1 MKRTPDAL
9 TIVGVILLIV
19 IGLTWIVPSGEFLRE
34 VKNIDGREITL
45 VQAGT
50 YQEVAQQPQSFFSA
64 LTAPIRGFESAA
76 DIIAFVLLVGG
87 AFSMLMATGAI
98 DSALQKVLT
107 YAKKHPGNGTL
118 VILMLMSVFALAGYS
133 FGMSEETLVF
143 VLITLPLARSMGYDH
158 FVGVAIPF
166 VGAGVGFAGAA
177 FNPFTVGIAHGIAEL
192 PLFSGAAY
200 RTAVCAVMVII
211 AAWYVI
217 RYANRLLK
225 APEKRFMPSLDA
237 VNEEMQA
244 RPFNTQ
250 AKIILLIFF
259 LSLGLVVF
267 GAIEWGWYIAEISG
281 LFIALGLL
289 SAIIARMSVADTVKS
304 FYTGA
309 KEMLPAALIIA
320 LSKSILVVANDGKI
334 VDTILFA
341 LSGLVDGMPKVIA
354 VQLMFLTQGA
364 INFFIPSGSGQASIT
379 IPIMSPLADLIG
391 VSRQTAVLAYQFG
404 DGLFNMII
412 PTSGVTMGILSI
424 AKIPFGKWLRWIMPL
439 MVILIVAA
447 MIFLALPVL
456 FFSW

>member
-1 MKRTPDAL
+1 M
-9 TIVGVILLIV
+9 
-19 IGLTWIVPSGEFLRE
+19 
-34 VKNIDGREITL
+34 
-45 VQAGT
+45 
-50 YQEVAQQPQSFFSA
+50 
-64 LTAPIRGFESAA
+64 
-76 DIIAFVLLVGG
+76 
-87 AFSMLMATGAI
+87 
-98 DSALQKVLT
+98 
-107 YAKKHPGNGTL
+107 
-118 VILMLMSVFALAGYS
+118 
-133 FGMSEETLVF
+133 
-143 VLITLPLARSMGYDH
+143 
-158 FVGVAIPF
+158 
-166 VGAGVGFAGAA
+166 
-177 FNPFTVGIAHGIAEL
+177 
-192 PLFSGAAY
+192 
-200 RTAVCAVMVII
+200 
-211 AAWYVI
+211 
-217 RYANRLLK
+217 
-225 APEKRFMPSLDA
+225 
-237 VNEEMQA
+237 
-244 RPFNTQ
+244 
-250 AKIILLIFF
+250 
-259 LSLGLVVF
+259 VVF

-289 SAIIARMSVADTVKS
+289 SAIIARMSVAATVKS

-341 LSGLVDGMPKVIA
+341 LSGLVDGMPKAIA

-364 INFFIPSGSGQASIT
+364 INFFIPSGSGQAAIT

-424 AKIPFGKWLRWIMPL
+424 AKIPFGKWLRWFMPL

>member
-1 MKRTPDAL
+1 M
-9 TIVGVILLIV
+9 
-19 IGLTWIVPSGEFLRE
+19 
-34 VKNIDGREITL
+34 
-45 VQAGT
+45 
-50 YQEVAQQPQSFFSA
+50 
-64 LTAPIRGFESAA
+64 
-76 DIIAFVLLVGG
+76 
-87 AFSMLMATGAI
+87 
-98 DSALQKVLT
+98 
-107 YAKKHPGNGTL
+107 
-118 VILMLMSVFALAGYS
+118 
-133 FGMSEETLVF
+133 
-143 VLITLPLARSMGYDH
+143 
-158 FVGVAIPF
+158 
-166 VGAGVGFAGAA
+166 
-177 FNPFTVGIAHGIAEL
+177 
-192 PLFSGAAY
+192 
-200 RTAVCAVMVII
+200 
-211 AAWYVI
+211 
-217 RYANRLLK
+217 
-225 APEKRFMPSLDA
+225 
-237 VNEEMQA
+237 
-244 RPFNTQ
+244 
-250 AKIILLIFF
+250 
-259 LSLGLVVF
+259 VVF

-364 INFFIPSGSGQASIT
+364 INFFIPSGSGQAAIT